1 LAIPDLDRE
10 IQVEADISDYATE
23 EVLSVKYK
31 DGK

>member
-10 IQVEADISDYATE
+10 MQVEADTLDYATE